1 MKITIITVCYNSAK
15 TIEDAI
21 KSVLMQAYSNIEYIV
36 IDGASFD
43 GTQQII
49 SKYESSIDVI
59 VSEEDEGIYDAMNK
73 GILLATGEVVAFLN
87 SDDFYAGS
95 GAISA
100 VMDVFI
106 NNSIDICY
114 GDLCY
119 VNSDH
124 PQKVIR
130 YWRGGDYCDAGFSG
144 GWSPAHPS
152 FFVRSDVYKKY
163 GLFDTKINIANDIEL
178 MYRFMELHKLKSLY
192 LKKVIVYMRLG
203 GQSNQNIRTI
213 FYQNFEIIKFIKKS
227 DKNFSIAK
235 YIFGK
240 LLIRLKQ
247 FITRPDGC

>member
-21 KSVLMQAYSNIEYIV
+21 KSVLMQTYPSVEYIV

-43 GTQQII
+43 GTRQII

-59 VSEEDEGIYDAMNK
+59 VSEEDGGIYDAMNK
-73 GILLATGEVVAFLN
+73 GILLAKGEVVAFLN
-87 SDDFYAGS
+87 SDDFYAES

-119 VNSDH
+119 VDFDH

-130 YWRGGDYCDAGFSG
+130 YWRSGDSYGAGFSG

-152 FFVRSDVYKKY
+152 FFVRTDVYRKY
-163 GLFDTKINIANDIEL
+163 GLFDTKIKIANDIEL
-178 MYRFMELHKLKSLY
+178 MYRFMELHKLQYSY

-203 GQSNQNIRTI
+203 GQSNKNLRTI
-213 FYQNFEIIKFIKKS
+213 FYQNSEIVKFIKKS
-227 DKNFSIAK
+227 DKNFSILK
-235 YIFGK
+235 YILGK
-240 LLIRLKQ
+240 LLIRVKQ
-247 FITRPDGC
+247 FISKPDGY